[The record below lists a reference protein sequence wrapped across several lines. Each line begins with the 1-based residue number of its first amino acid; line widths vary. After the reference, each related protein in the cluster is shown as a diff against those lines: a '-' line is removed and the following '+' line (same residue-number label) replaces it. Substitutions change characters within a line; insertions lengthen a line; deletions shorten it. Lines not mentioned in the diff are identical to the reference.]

1 MTDFNLIAMPVLD
14 AESRPVGIIAVDD
27 VLEQMLPEE
36 WRWRAGAAR
45 D

>member
-1 MTDFNLIAMPVLD
+1 MSDYNMIAIPVID
-14 AESRPVGIIAVDD
+14 ADGTPVGIIAVDD
-27 VLEQMLPEE
+27 VLEHLIPEE